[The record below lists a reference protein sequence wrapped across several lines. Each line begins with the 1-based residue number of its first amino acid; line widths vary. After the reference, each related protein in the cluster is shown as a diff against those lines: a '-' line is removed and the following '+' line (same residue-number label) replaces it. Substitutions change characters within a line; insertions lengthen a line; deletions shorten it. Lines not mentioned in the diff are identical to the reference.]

1 MPSDSKKKRD
11 AKKKEA
17 AKARTQPANSTS
29 TTKVTS
35 TNGAPPPAKSDQ
47 DKMIEQN
54 GDCVDKLTAMLERD
68 LELAAEARSCT
79 GVLGIAA
86 ESRDI
91 KVDNLAITF
100 HGVEILNDTRLELNY
115 GRRYG
120 LIGFNGCGKS
130 TLFSVIGRREI
141 PIQEQIDIY
150 HLTREIPPLDK
161 SALDAVLDVEK
172 ERIRLEKLAEELAER
187 DDEESQ
193 EQLLDIYERLDD
205 MGAER
210 ARAKAGYILHGLGFD
225 KAMQEKS
232 CKDFSGGWRMRIA
245 LARALYLKPHLLLL
259 DEPTNHLD
267 LEACVWLEQELK
279 NYKRILVII
288 SHSQDFLNGVCT
300 NIIHLDKNRLHL
312 FTGNYDAFVKTRLE
326 LLEHQTKRF
335 NWEQA
340 QIAHMKDY
348 IARFGHG
355 SAKLARQ
362 AQSKEK
368 TLAKMVNAGLTEK
381 VTSDKLVEFYF
392 PACGKIPPPVL
403 MIQNISFRYNEKSQW
418 IYKNLEL
425 GIDLDSRIALVG
437 PNGCGKSTF
446 LKLICGEVI
455 PQDGLI
461 RRHSHL
467 RIARY
472 HQHLAE
478 ALDLSLSA
486 LDYMMKCFPDVKERE
501 EMRRIIGRYGLSG
514 RQQIC
519 PMRHLSD
526 GQRCR
531 VVFAWLA
538 FQVPHLLLLDEP
550 TNHLDMETIDALADA
565 VNDFEGGMILVSH
578 DFRLISQVAKE
589 IWICENST
597 IKKWDKDI
605 MEYKNHLRSKML
617 RETDFDTS

>member
-17 AKARTQPANSTS
+17 AKARTSGQPAA
-29 TTKVTS
+29 TK
-35 TNGAPPPAKSDQ
+35 TNGAVAKEEIS
-47 DKMIEQN
+47 KEKLIEEN
-54 GDCVDKLTAMLERD
+54 GDCVDELTAMIEHD
-68 LELAAEARSCT
+68 LEIAAQARSCT
-79 GVLGIAA
+79 GVLGIPP

-91 KVDNLAITF
+91 KIDNMSITF
-100 HGVEILNDTRLELNY
+100 HGFEIINDTRLELNY

-130 TLFSVIGRREI
+130 TLFSVIGRREV

-150 HLTREIPPLDK
+150 HLAREIPPLNK
-161 SALDAVLDVEK
+161 SALDAVLDCEK
-172 ERIRLEKLAEELAER
+172 ERIRLEKLAEELVDK

-193 EQLLDIYERLDD
+193 EQLIDIYERLDD
-205 MGAER
+205 MGADR

-225 KAMQEKS
+225 KAMQNKL

-300 NIIHLDKNRLHL
+300 NIIHLDKNRLNYY
-312 FTGNYDAFVKTRLE
+312 TGNYDAFIKTREE
-326 LLEHQTKRF
+326 LLEHQMKRF

-340 QIAHMKDY
+340 QISHMKDY

-381 VTSDKLVEFYF
+381 VTSDKCVEFYF
-392 PACGKIPPPVL
+392 PSCGKIPPPVL
-403 MIQNISFRYNEKSQW
+403 MIQNISFRYNKNTPW
-418 IYKNLEL
+418 IYKDLEL

-455 PQDGLI
+455 PEDGLI

-472 HQHLAE
+472 HQHLHE

-486 LDYMMKCFPDVKERE
+486 LEYMMKCFPEVKERE
-501 EMRRIIGRYGLSG
+501 EMRRIVGRYGLTG

-565 VNDFEGGMILVSH
+565 INDFEGGMILVSH
-578 DFRLISQVAKE
+578 DFRLIGQVAKE
-589 IWICENST
+589 IWICEHST

-605 MEYKNHLRSKML
+605 MAYKNHLRSKIL
-617 RETDFDTS
+617 KEQDYEA

>member
-17 AKARTQPANSTS
+17 QKSRNQPAGKTS
-29 TTKVTS
+29 TT
-35 TNGAPPPAKSDQ
+35 TNGTTNKSSNSVNQ
-47 DKMIEQN
+47 DKLIESN

-68 LELAAEARSCT
+68 LELAAQARSCT
-79 GVLGIAA
+79 GVLGISAQ
-86 ESRDI
+86 SRDI
-91 KVDNLAITF
+91 KVDNLSITF
-100 HGVEILNDTRLELNY
+100 HGVEILNETRLELNY

-150 HLTREIPPLDK
+150 HLTREIPPLNK

-172 ERIRLEKLAEELAER
+172 ERIKLEKLAEELADRE
-187 DDEESQ
+187 DEESQ
-193 EQLLDIYERLDD
+193 EQLMDIYERLDD
-205 MGAER
+205 MGADR
-210 ARAKAGYILHGLGFD
+210 ARAKAGYILYGLGFD
-225 KAMQEKS
+225 KQMQQKM

-245 LARALYLKPHLLLL
+245 LARALYLKPHMLLL

-288 SHSQDFLNGVCT
+288 SHSQDFMNGVCT
-300 NIIHLDKNRLHL
+300 NIIHLDKNRLHCY
-312 FTGNYDAFVKTRLE
+312 TGNYDAFVKTRLE
-326 LLEHQTKRF
+326 LLEHQAKRF

-381 VTSDKLVEFYF
+381 VTADKLVEFYF
-392 PACGKIPPPVL
+392 PPCGKIPPPVL
-403 MIQNISFRYNEKSQW
+403 MIQNISFRYSEKSPW

-425 GIDLDSRIALVG
+425 GIDLDSRVALVG

-446 LKLICGEVI
+446 LKLLCGEVI

-472 HQHLAE
+472 HQHLHE

-486 LDYMMKCFPDVKERE
+486 LEYMMKCFPDVKERE

-597 IKKWDKDI
+597 IRKWEKDI
-605 MEYKNHLRSKML
+605 IAYKNHLRSKIL
-617 RETDFDTS
+617 KESEFETNQ

>member
-17 AKARTQPANSTS
+17 QKAKNQPAGAASAAA
-29 TTKVTS
+29 KS
-35 TNGAPPPAKSDQ
+35 TNGTSKTEQ
-47 DKMIEQN
+47 DKLIEIN
-54 GDCVDKLTAMLERD
+54 GDCVDELTAMLERD
-68 LELAAEARSCT
+68 LELAAQARSCT
-79 GVLGIAA
+79 GVLGIEAM
-86 ESRDI
+86 SRDI
-91 KVDNLAITF
+91 KVDNLSITF
-100 HGVEILNDTRLELNY
+100 HGVEILNETRLELNY

-141 PIQEQIDIY
+141 PIQDQIDIY

-172 ERIRLEKLAEELAER
+172 ERIKLEKLAEELAEK

-193 EQLLDIYERLDD
+193 EQLIDIYERLDD
-205 MGAER
+205 MGADR
-210 ARAKAGYILHGLGFD
+210 AKAKAGYILYGLGFD
-225 KAMQEKS
+225 KKMQQKM

-245 LARALYLKPHLLLL
+245 LARALYLKPHMLLL

-288 SHSQDFLNGVCT
+288 SHSQDFMNGVCT
-300 NIIHLDKNRLHL
+300 NIIHLDKNRLHYY
-312 FTGNYDAFVKTRLE
+312 TGNYDAFIKTRLE
-326 LLEHQTKRF
+326 LQEHQMKRF

-381 VTSDKLVEFYF
+381 VTSDKLMEFYF

-403 MIQNISFRYNEKSQW
+403 MIQNISFRYNEKTPW
-418 IYKNLEL
+418 IYKDLEL

-446 LKLICGEVI
+446 LKLICGEII

-478 ALDLSLSA
+478 SLDLSLSA
-486 LDYMMKCFPDVKERE
+486 LEYMMKCFPDIKERE

-565 VNDFEGGMILVSH
+565 INDFEGGMILVSH
-578 DFRLISQVAKE
+578 DFRLIGQVAKE

-597 IKKWDKDI
+597 IRKWNKDI
-605 MEYKNHLRSKML
+605 IEYKNHLRSKML
-617 RETDFDTS
+617 KESEFETG